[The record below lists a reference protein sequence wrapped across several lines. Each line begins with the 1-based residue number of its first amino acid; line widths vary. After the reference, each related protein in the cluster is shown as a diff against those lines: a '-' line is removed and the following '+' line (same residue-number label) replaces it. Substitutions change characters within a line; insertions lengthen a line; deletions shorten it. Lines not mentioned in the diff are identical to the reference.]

1 MKLQTNWNYESS
13 VKKVS
18 SLVTEL
24 KSVTLKKSTLTDE
37 IARELYTARGEL
49 DARGRNQHSNVTNV
63 TKLESWSGYLSACG
77 LERMTVHRWLEH
89 YEPEEQRLLTDDEFQ
104 AKQEAKRRAE
114 MSVKEANTSMVQEAI
129 KTGKHPNGWNAECQR
144 MYDDKIKENKLRDE
158 RMKKWQEDIRRD
170 DAARQSRESERKAK
184 FEDIDS
190 LIAGISENITKRQSF
205 KERIRISHE
214 GKDDPFVD
222 AIMDY
227 LETLAD
233 DNRRIEACYNIIKVC
248 KGIANDLQVKK

>member
-1 MKLQTNWNYESS
+1 MKLQTNWSYESS

-18 SLVTEL
+18 GLVTEL

-37 IARELYTARGEL
+37 IARELYEAREQL
-49 DARGRNQHSNVTNV
+49 SDRG
-63 TKLESWSGYLSACG
+63 SWSSGSRAEPHNWTGYLDSCG
-77 LERMTVHRWLEH
+77 LARRTVHDWLEH

-114 MSVKEANTSMVQEAI
+114 MSVKEANASMVQEAI

-144 MYDDKIKENKLRDE
+144 MYDGKIKENKLRDE

-227 LETLAD
+227 LETLTD

-248 KGIANDLQVKK
+248 KGIANDLQAKK